1 MKSGMSLGAALSKKI
16 SITCSNSLTTMTL
29 SIKVVHQFKMAHTKD
44 KRMESM
50 AKASKTLKKVMM
62 DRAGKVREKMKKVS
76 RST

>member
-1 MKSGMSLGAALSKKI
+1 
-16 SITCSNSLTTMTL
+16 MTL

-62 DRAGKVREKMKKVS
+62 DRAGKVREKMNVHGQS
-76 RST
+76 RANMTGVVHGLVQRGEVLE